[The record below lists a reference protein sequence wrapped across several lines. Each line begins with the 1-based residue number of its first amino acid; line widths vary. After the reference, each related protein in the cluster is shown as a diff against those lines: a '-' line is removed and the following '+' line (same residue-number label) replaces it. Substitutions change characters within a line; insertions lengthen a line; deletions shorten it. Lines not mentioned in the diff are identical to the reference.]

1 MENPRLGNYLS
12 SLRIVTRRMP
22 VRMQT
27 YEPRVRPVQEKH
39 CLVLHGWA
47 SDSTALGQL
56 RDNLRALPQAA
67 TWRFWDV
74 SYDTSWTRF
83 PQSARLIL
91 AQLQQHS
98 FDFSHSILIGYSM
111 GGLVSRQL
119 VALGFPCHALI
130 SSCSPHHGPVKW
142 MPMPYHGLRS
152 IASWSHDIAALN
164 RNERDR
170 AHRDHYRFYAITYD
184 DPLGH
189 HEHDGMVPAH
199 SALGLQLGPVAVRR
213 KINLKYSRV
222 TTWNPH
228 WRGMFPQF
236 IAPAVEEAASLL
248 RE

>member
-1 MENPRLGNYLS
+1 MDSPQIRTYLS

-22 VRMQT
+22 VRVHT
-27 YEPRVRPVQEKH
+27 YEPASGVDKEKH
-39 CLVLHGWA
+39 CLVIHGWA
-47 SDSTALGQL
+47 SDSTALGQF
-56 RDNLRALPQAA
+56 RDTLRALPQAA
-67 TWRFWDV
+67 SWRFWDI

-83 PQSARLIL
+83 PVSARQIL
-91 AQLQQHS
+91 AELQQS
-98 FDFSHSILIGYSM
+98 DFDFSHSILIGYSM

-130 SSCSPHHGPVKW
+130 TSCSPHHGPVRW
-142 MPMPYHGLRS
+142 MPMPYQGLRS

-164 RNERDR
+164 RNARDVSHRDR
-170 AHRDHYRFYAITYD
+170 YRLYAITYD

-199 SALGLQLGPVAVRR
+199 SALGNRLGPVALRH

-222 TTWNPH
+222 TTFNPH

-236 IAPAVEEAASLL
+236 IAPAVAEATRLLEE
-248 RE
+248 